1 MLVAAVIAIA
11 ILLLPVVYVLVRAF
25 SITRQE
31 IEFATPQNGV
41 SAIYLDIQEDSVRS
55 LHILFADGSVA
66 EIRQLK
72 AA

>member
-1 MLVAAVIAIA
+1 MVIAAVIAVA
-11 ILLLPVVYVLVRAF
+11 ILLVPVVYVLVRAF

-41 SAIYLDIQEDSVRS
+41 SALYLDIQEDSVRS
-55 LHILFADGSVA
+55 LHIVFADGSVA
-66 EIRQLK
+66 EIKRLK